1 MPHLRHRSAVL
12 GHARRIAGSAL
23 FGMLVL
29 GLCTH
34 PAVSPALGR
43 SMRVAPG
50 VRHPASRQSA
60 APLGQVTIQALRGR
74 NKLKS
79 IVDHFVFSTLVWFGH
94 DEYPRWNA
102 PVCPLVAGL
111 TREQGDFILAR
122 ITQEARAAHVP
133 LAGKDCHANLFV
145 MVTSQ
150 PHLLLKLWWAK
161 DRTMY
166 DTRNGIAPVQQFIA
180 SKRPIHVWY
189 NAGLGCG
196 GAPLSPSAPE
206 NALAAAGVLVE
217 GGGGVVC
224 SRGVDTLLRD
234 VTVLGFSSVI
244 VVVDTKQLCHVT
256 FGQLAAYVALVGLA
270 QVNTA
275 VHDGATPT
283 ILQLFQGA
291 GHPPQDLTAWDR
303 ALLYA
308 LYNSSPASTLQ
319 VSQINANVLKRI
331 SR

>member
-1 MPHLRHRSAVL
+1 MPAAARLRHRA
-12 GHARRIAGSAL
+12 
-23 FGMLVL
+23 
-29 GLCTH
+29 T
-34 PAVSPALGR
+34 
-43 SMRVAPG
+43 
-50 VRHPASRQSA
+50 RQSA
-60 APLGQVTIQALRGR
+60 AQLGQVTIQALRER

-79 IVDHFVFSTLVWFGH
+79 VVDHFVFSTLVWFGH

-122 ITQEARAAHVP
+122 ITQAARAAHVP
-133 LAGKDCHANLFV
+133 LAGKGCHANLFV
-145 MVTSQ
+145 MVTSR
-150 PHLLLKLWWAK
+150 PHLLLRLWWAK

-180 SKRPIHVWY
+180 SRRPIHVWY

-224 SRGVDTLLRD
+224 SQGVDTLLRN
-234 VTVLGFSSVI
+234 VTALGFSSVI
-244 VVVDTKQLCHVT
+244 IVVDTKQLRHVT
-256 FGQLAAYVALVGLA
+256 FGQLGAYVALVGLA

-275 VHDGATPT
+275 VHDGAAPT
-283 ILQLFQGA
+283 ILQLFQGTD
-291 GHPPQDLTAWDR
+291 HPPQDLTVWDR

-319 VSQINANVLKRI
+319 VSEINASVLKKIAR
-331 SR
+331 

>member
-1 MPHLRHRSAVL
+1 MSRFRQKTAAL
-12 GHARRIAGSAL
+12 GHARRLAGRTLSRLLA
-23 FGMLVL
+23 L
-29 GLCTH
+29 GLCIH
-34 PAVSPALGR
+34 PAVNPALEPLA
-43 SMRVAPG
+43 VAAG
-50 VRHPASRQSA
+50 VGHPAARPLA
-60 APLGQVTIQALRGR
+60 ARLGQVTIEALRAR
-74 NKLKS
+74 NTLKS
-79 IVDHFVFSTLVWFGH
+79 VVDQFVFSTLVWFGH
-94 DEYPRWNA
+94 DGSPRRTT

-111 TREQGDFILAR
+111 TRAQGDFILAR
-122 ITQEARAAHVP
+122 ITRAARAAHAP

-145 MVTSQ
+145 MVTSR

-161 DRTMY
+161 DRTLY
-166 DTRNGIAPVQQFIA
+166 DTRNGIAPVEQFIA

-189 NAGLGCG
+189 NAGLGCS

-206 NALAAAGVLVE
+206 NALAAAGVLVA

-224 SRGVDTLLRD
+224 SQGVDTLLRN

-244 VVVDTKQLCHVT
+244 VVVDTKQLRHVT

-275 VHDGATPT
+275 VDDGATPT

-291 GHPPQDLTAWDR
+291 DHAPQDLTAWDR

-319 VSQINANVLKRI
+319 VSEINASVLKRI